1 MYLEIDP
8 ENCISWDI
16 YFLEQA
22 QQNGHGLEGFAG
34 VPYQRGYGI
43 GNIFRGLFRMLLP
56 LVKSAG
62 KTIGKEALYTGT
74 NIASDMLSGQDIET
88 SVQNRSREAAT
99 RLVDKAQSH
108 LKQTGQ
114 GSRKRKHSD
123 ISKTKA
129 VNIKK
134 TVIRKKPT
142 RKSRLLKEDVFG
154 LIY

>member
-1 MYLEIDP
+1 MYIELDP
-8 ENCISWDI
+8 ENCIAWDI

-22 QQNGHGLEGFAG
+22 QQNGHGLDGFAG
-34 VPYQRGYGI
+34 IPYQRGYGI

-88 SVQNRSREAAT
+88 SVKNRSREAAT

-108 LKQTGQ
+108 LEQTGQ
-114 GSRKRKHSD
+114 GGRKRKQFAKA
-123 ISKTKA
+123 KTKE
-129 VNIKK
+129 VKIKK
-134 TVIRKKPT
+134 TISRKKSAK
-142 RKSRLLKEDVFG
+142 RKRLIEQDVFG
-154 LIY
+154 LIN